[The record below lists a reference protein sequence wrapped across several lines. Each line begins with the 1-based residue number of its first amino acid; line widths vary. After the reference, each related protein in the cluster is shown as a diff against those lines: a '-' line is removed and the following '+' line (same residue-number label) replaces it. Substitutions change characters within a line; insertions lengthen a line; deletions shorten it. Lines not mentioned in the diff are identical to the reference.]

1 MSLRVMLFLGVL
13 VLIFGSLVSWLA
25 PMTTSQPRS
34 LTSIGTTTVSHGRP
48 SSPVSKISREEVDI
62 PRR

>member
-13 VLIFGSLVSWLA
+13 VLILGSLVSWLA

-34 LTSIGTTTVSHGRP
+34 LTSIGTTTVSHGSP
-48 SSPVSKISREEVDI
+48 SSPARRTYREEVDI

>member
-13 VLIFGSLVSWLA
+13 VLILGSLVSWLA
-25 PMTTSQPRS
+25 PMTISQPRS
-34 LTSIGTTTVSHGRP
+34 LTSIGATTESHGSP
-48 SSPVSKISREEVDI
+48 SSPARRISREEVDI